1 MEQTVKLKPNL
12 SLRQKDV
19 LNIIRAYQREHGFPP
34 TTYELAGLMGCSSP
48 NAAATHLKALEKK
61 GVITITRGVSRG
73 IKINE
78 STQDELMISLL
89 QSLVAGDEYARE
101 HAIMFLESRGVKV

>member
-1 MEQTVKLKPNL
+1 MEQTVKLKPKL
-12 SLRQKDV
+12 SLRQKEV

-48 NAAATHLKALEKK
+48 NAAATHLKALENK
-61 GVITITRGVSRG
+61 GVITISRGVSRG

-78 STQDELMISLL
+78 PPQEDLLISLL

-101 HAIMFLESRGVKV
+101 HAILLLESRGVKV